1 MTNLNEATLPAAVT
15 KNWVVQKGNLRA
27 KFLVLTDEDL
37 KYEEGK
43 KDEML
48 NRVQKKLGKTKK
60 ELAMIIAAL

>member
-37 KYEEGK
+37 QYEEGK